1 MPAPV
6 RPEASSGSP
15 NDVPAHGLPAEI
27 GNAVAVPIG
36 TSLEEAE
43 KQLILSTLASQDNNK
58 TRAAQVLGISLKT
71 LHNKLKAYGA

>member
-1 MPAPV
+1 V
-6 RPEASSGSP
+6 SGSP
-15 NDVPAHGLPAEI
+15 PGAPAQTLPAGSESPL
-27 GNAVAVPIG
+27 AVPIG

-43 KQLILSTLASQDNNK
+43 KQLILRTLASQDNNK